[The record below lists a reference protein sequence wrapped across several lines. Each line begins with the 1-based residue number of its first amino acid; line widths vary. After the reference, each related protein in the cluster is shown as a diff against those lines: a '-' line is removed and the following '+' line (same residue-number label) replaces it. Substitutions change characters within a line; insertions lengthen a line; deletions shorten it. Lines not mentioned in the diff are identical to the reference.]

1 MKIIKK
7 LLPLALILLLCAS
20 LAACGGDE
28 PEAGDDWRTTGIVIG
43 SGTITHD
50 GESVDVLVTISESSA
65 AFYRDSSEQVL
76 FDSVAFPMTITD
88 AKTAFVEISFDDL
101 SGDGESD
108 VRILFNH
115 ENGDRTELV
124 WIWDS
129 VERYVFSD
137 ELSSVS
143 AGSEPYFSRQG
154 LGINASLDD
163 GEYTLT
169 NGVCSYIN
177 LGEGYSVGD
186 CSWELIKKADNTH
199 DGIREIEFDA
209 VCRIPES
216 AVPSYDGQY
225 VLSTNSELYDFY
237 TGMWLTAASSYTQTD
252 KGENQY
258 VHTVEWNGESY
269 QIEFAYSTEWDYDA
283 SGYNAVF
290 TKSYIVYLPEGYD
303 GLVFAAEPQQDNYRD
318 CAKFAQLDSI
328 SPEAC
333 IMDIDM
339 VDTAGTLFFSV
350 CY

>member
-7 LLPLALILLLCAS
+7 LLPLALIALLCLS

-28 PEAGDDWRTTGIVIG
+28 PEVGDDWRTTGIVVG

-50 GESVDVLVTISESSA
+50 GESVDVLVTISDSSA

-76 FDSVAFPMTITD
+76 FDSVAFPMTIPD
-88 AKTAFVEISFDDL
+88 AKAAFAEISFDDL
-101 SGDGESD
+101 SADGESD

-129 VERYVFSD
+129 VERYVFSE
-137 ELSSVS
+137 ELSSVDI
-143 AGSEPYFSRQG
+143 GSEPYFSEQG
-154 LGINASLDD
+154 LNINADID
-163 GEYTLT
+163 GGEYVLV
-169 NGVCSYIN
+169 NGVCSYVG
-177 LGEGYSVGD
+177 LGEGYSTGD
-186 CSWELIKKADNTH
+186 CSWELVKKADNTH

-216 AVPSYDGQY
+216 TVPSYSGQY
-225 VLSTNSELYDFY
+225 VLSTNSELYDMY
-237 TGMWLTAASSYTQTD
+237 TGMWLTAASSYTQTER
-252 KGENQY
+252 GENQY
-258 VHTVEWNGESY
+258 VHTVEYNGESY
-269 QIEFAYSTEWDYDA
+269 QIEFAYSTEWDYNVD
-283 SGYNAVF
+283 GYNAVF
-290 TKSYIVYLPEGYD
+290 TKSYIVYLPEGYN
-303 GLVFAAEPQQDNYRD
+303 GLIFAAEPQQDNYRD

-328 SPEAC
+328 SPEAS

-339 VDTAGTLFFSV
+339 VDTDNTLFFSV